1 MGINGQ
7 RADGIAAVIF
17 DWAGTIVDHGCFG
30 PVVAFQDVF
39 DRVGVPLT
47 TAEARGPMGLPKK
60 DHLRAIAAMPDVMD
74 RWHRRHG
81 SPFAEADLEE
91 LYTVFTGAQ
100 ITVLKDHCAVIPGAI
115 EVINGLRSRGVKIG
129 STTGYVRRM
138 MEEVIPRVEA
148 QGLYVD
154 AVICADDVAAGRP
167 QPWMAFKA
175 MEILGVYPPE
185 RCLKIGDTLPDVAEG
200 RNAGMWTVGVTDTG
214 SDLGLTEDEV
224 RTLDV
229 DDLRSRT
236 GALAR
241 SLTEAGAHHVI
252 PTVRDLPAL
261 IEKIETRMA
270 QGERP

>member
-1 MGINGQ
+1 MGNNGH
-7 RADGIAAVIF
+7 RSEGIAAVIF

-39 DRVGVPLT
+39 DRAGVPLT
-47 TAEARGPMGLPKK
+47 TAEAREPMGLPKK
-60 DHLRAIAAMPDVMD
+60 DHLRAIAAMREVQD

-81 SPFAEADLEE
+81 TMIGENDVEE
-91 LYTVFTGAQ
+91 LYAVFTGAQ
-100 ITVLKDHCAVIPGAI
+100 ISVLKDHCAVIPGAI
-115 EVINGLRSRGVKIG
+115 DVVNGLRAQGVKIG
-129 STTGYVRRM
+129 STTGYVRAM
-138 MEEVIPRVEA
+138 MQEVVPRVEA

-154 AVICADDVAAGRP
+154 AIICADDVIAGRP

-175 MEILGVYPPE
+175 METLGVYPPD

-214 SDLGLTEDEV
+214 SDLGLTEAEV
-224 RTLDV
+224 DSLDA
-229 DDLRSRT
+229 DDLHVRT

-241 SLTEAGAHHVI
+241 SLTEAGAHYVI

-261 IEKIETRMA
+261 IAKIEARMA